1 MVRGAAALLVA
12 VAWFLLVGEVDQ
24 VTGDGGRY
32 LAGCIGALAC
42 ALAALSL
49 LPGRDDPVGLAV
61 FGAGA
66 AFLAAVLAAQD
77 VGAAA
82 NPVEALAAAAAGLLF
97 AWAFAAPLAVVAL
110 PLVVAGI
117 DLASLLTGPAEP
129 LRGTGAA
136 DILTLDLPLIGGG
149 ASVSRLGLLDATFLA
164 LFAAWAIRYALR
176 PRIAIGLMVLGLCGS
191 VALGLAEE
199 RAMPALP
206 FLAAGL
212 LLPALDRLPG
222 LLRRP
227 PDVTSPTSEP
237 SDDR

>member
-1 MVRGAAALLVA
+1 VVRGAAALLVA
-12 VAWFLLVGEVDQ
+12 TAWFLLVGEPDAIS
-24 VTGDGGRY
+24 GEAGRY
-32 LAGCIGALAC
+32 VSGCAGALAC
-42 ALAALSL
+42 ALAALAL
-49 LPGRDDPVGLAV
+49 LPGRGEPLGLAV

-66 AFLAAVLAAQD
+66 AFLTAVLAAQD

-129 LRGTGAA
+129 LRGTGPV
-136 DILTLDLPLIGGG
+136 DVLTLDLPYVGGG
-149 ASVSRLGLLDATFLA
+149 GTASRLGLLDATFLA
-164 LFAAWAIRYALR
+164 MFAAWSIRYALR
-176 PRIAIGLMVLGLCGS
+176 PRIGIVLMVLGLCGS
-191 VALGLAEE
+191 VALGLAED

-212 LLPALDRLPG
+212 LLPALDRLPR
-222 LLRRP
+222 LARVR
-227 PDVTSPTSEP
+227 E
-237 SDDR
+237 R

>member
-1 MVRGAAALLVA
+1 MVRGAAALLA
-12 VAWFLLVGEVDQ
+12 ATAWFLLVGEPDPIS
-24 VTGDGGRY
+24 GEAGRY
-32 LAGCIGALAC
+32 VAGCVGALAC

-49 LPGRDDPVGLAV
+49 LPAREEPLGLAI

-66 AFLAAVLAAQD
+66 AFLAAVLAGQD

-97 AWAFAAPLAVVAL
+97 AWAFATPVAVIAV

-129 LRGTGAA
+129 LRGTGPV
-136 DILTLDLPLIGGG
+136 DVLTLDLPFVGGG
-149 ASVSRLGLLDATFLA
+149 GSASRLGLLDATFLA
-164 LFAAWAIRYALR
+164 LFAAWSIRYALR
-176 PRIAIGLMVLGLCGS
+176 PRLAIPLMVLGLCGS
-191 VALGLAEE
+191 VALGLADD

-212 LLPALDRLPG
+212 LLPALDRIPRLA
-222 LLRRP
+222 RVR
-227 PDVTSPTSEP
+227 E
-237 SDDR
+237 R

>member
-82 NPVEALAAAAAGLLF
+82 NPVEALAAAAAAASTSTGL
-97 AWAFAAPLAVVAL
+97 AAAPMSCPARTAARKAA
-110 PLVVAGI
+110 PAPKTARPSGSSRAGSS
-117 DLASLLTGPAEP
+117 DSAASPQASAPTQPA
-129 LRGTGAA
+129 T
-136 DILTLDLPLIGGG
+136 
-149 ASVSRLGLLDATFLA
+149 
-164 LFAAWAIRYALR
+164 
-176 PRIAIGLMVLGLCGS
+176 
-191 VALGLAEE
+191 
-199 RAMPALP
+199 
-206 FLAAGL
+206 
-212 LLPALDRLPG
+212 
-222 LLRRP
+222 
-227 PDVTSPTSEP
+227 
-237 SDDR
+237 